1 MLNNIQKV
9 PKPQFILLDA
19 DEPLLG
25 KVTPRLVEPLRL
37 AHAGNGY
44 DAIAE
49 QLQIP
54 VGTVKSRIFRA
65 REHILKLRVAAE
77 QAVT

>member
-1 MLNNIQKV
+1 MLNNIPKV
-9 PKPQFILLDA
+9 PKPQFVLLDA

-65 REHILKLRVAAE
+65 REHTLKLRAGRQVSS
-77 QAVT
+77 